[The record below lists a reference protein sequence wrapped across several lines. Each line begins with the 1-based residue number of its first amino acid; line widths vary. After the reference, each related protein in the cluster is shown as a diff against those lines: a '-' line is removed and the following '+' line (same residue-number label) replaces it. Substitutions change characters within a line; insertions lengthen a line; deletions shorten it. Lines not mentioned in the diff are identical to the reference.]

1 MKIILPK
8 VFLFGIWQRQK
19 CQVSLITSF
28 WFLSVVQ
35 YIHIN
40 APTGRYL
47 IKYVLLTYLTWF
59 NNITYLILVFCCCLR
74 NVLMHL
80 YKYFSWYI
88 CTYILYTFCG
98 HEKYFFKAS
107 GFFKKLIKPSKRSE
121 SDQYIIMTLSEKNV
135 RNCTRLLDFRNVCSV
150 RVLGNW

>member
-1 MKIILPK
+1 MWKDWP
-8 VFLFGIWQRQK
+8 FS
-19 CQVSLITSF
+19 VSLTSPSA
-28 WFLSVVQ
+28 WTACSM
-35 YIHIN
+35 
-40 APTGRYL
+40 L
-47 IKYVLLTYLTWF
+47 IQHLIIKSAASIWENDLILVCGLITWF

-80 YKYFSWYI
+80 YKYFSRYI
-88 CTYILYTFCG
+88 CTYILYTLCG

-107 GFFKKLIKPSKRSE
+107 GFFKKLIKRSKRSE